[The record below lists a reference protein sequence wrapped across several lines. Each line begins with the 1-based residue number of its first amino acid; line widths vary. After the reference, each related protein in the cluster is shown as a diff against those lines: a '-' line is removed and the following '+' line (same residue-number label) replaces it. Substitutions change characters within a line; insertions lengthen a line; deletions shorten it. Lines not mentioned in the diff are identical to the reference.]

1 MAEIAA
7 CCLWRLIGPP
17 LGKAQSSCPGS
28 HRPAAPGQHP
38 TRSCIANM
46 KACWWCVP
54 FSTMRECGEGCCR
67 AAQLQRSQR
76 SLCWLVNSKAVRS
89 APGQDGD
96 VAHQSYCNSHVHD
109 RHPGVKVDV
118 RPMVAW
124 RRVRHILH
132 CRKGA
137 ISHAK
142 PRLQTNC
149 GGSICTVTWQIT
161 WQRMIARAV
170 MTVRYTRY
178 LHPEAK

>member
-7 CCLWRLIGPP
+7 CYLWRLIGPP

-28 HRPAAPGQHP
+28 HRPAAPAG
-38 TRSCIANM
+38 TCIANM

-54 FSTMRECGEGCCR
+54 FSTMRKCDKVPR
-67 AAQLQRSQR
+67 LLPSSSVAAEPAITVPVSDHF
-76 SLCWLVNSKAVRS
+76 SKADRS

-96 VAHQSYCNSHVHD
+96 VAHQSYCDSHVHD
-109 RHPGVKVDV
+109 RHPGVEVDV

-137 ISHAK
+137 TSHAK

-149 GGSICTVTWQIT
+149 GGSICAVTWQIT